1 MYTADDFEAIG
12 GVERWRTYII
22 DSPLVWTV
30 FGFWVTW
37 DRLIAAA
44 YSVMFALPTSVGVFN
59 FSTGSSST

>member
-12 GVERWRTYII
+12 GVERWRTYIT

-30 FGFWVTW
+30 FGLWVTW

-44 YSVMFALPTSVGVFN
+44 YSVMFGLPTSVGVFN